1 LGKSLQQLGRE
12 TLFNELI
19 DVAADF
25 VNMIVLQEDDVIE
38 ETYKKASIIV
48 CVISVGSFLASI
60 IYIYWHNGKK
70 AALLQEAY
78 DKDHFPG
85 ESTGSFLEH
94 VGHERSFGRL
104 ANLAQQRSSVELAVT
119 MGENV
124 PSSFLNLVIMCKKGI
139 TTGTQLTTAMISIAH
154 LIYTFL
160 LVFWLAH
167 DGSNRLN

>member
-1 LGKSLQQLGRE
+1 
-12 TLFNELI
+12 
-19 DVAADF
+19 
-25 VNMIVLQEDDVIE
+25 
-38 ETYKKASIIV
+38 
-48 CVISVGSFLASI
+48 
-60 IYIYWHNGKK
+60 
-70 AALLQEAY
+70 
-78 DKDHFPG
+78 
-85 ESTGSFLEH
+85 
-94 VGHERSFGRL
+94 
-104 ANLAQQRSSVELAVT
+104 